1 MIRLTEKAEGMK
13 SAVEYLDA
21 VKARLNLRS
30 DDAAS
35 RVLGV
40 TPSAV
45 SKYRV
50 GRAHF
55 DDDICVRVADILGID
70 ALQVIAAANYERAR
84 TDVGR
89 AIWAGLAQRLA
100 SHALGATLAAQPA
113 RASSSPLDAPSSND
127 MR

>member
-1 MIRLTEKAEGMK
+1 MK
-13 SAVEYLDA
+13 STVEYLDA
-21 VKARLNLRS
+21 VKARLDLTS

-50 GRAHF
+50 GRACF

-70 ALQVIAAANYERAR
+70 VLQVVATAHFERAR

-89 AIWAGLAQRLA
+89 AIWGGLAQRLA
-100 SHALGATLAAQPA
+100 SRAPGDALAAETPFDFDHAAEKRALGY
-113 RASSSPLDAPSSND
+113 S
-127 MR
+127 